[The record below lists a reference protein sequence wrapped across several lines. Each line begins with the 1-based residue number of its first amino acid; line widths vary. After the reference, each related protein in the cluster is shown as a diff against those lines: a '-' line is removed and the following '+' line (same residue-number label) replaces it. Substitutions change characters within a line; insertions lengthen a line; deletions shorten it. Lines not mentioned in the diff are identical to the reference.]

1 MSSIDLSRFNF
12 SGGENSAPI
21 EDLTRLPQEDQQR
34 LVLAGI
40 DVHDTKVSGAF
51 MQLNHADVHCTTRQE
66 GLDLMDIRAA
76 LKKFDGL
83 PQYYWKLLDPNKDE
97 ITRMA
102 YEHLNGGYFVRA
114 RKGVKISQPVQSCM
128 FIKGNAAGQAVHNIV
143 VVEEGAELNIL
154 GVYKAADGKLY
165 FEEQEA
171 DSSEEDYVSYT
182 LEGGKLT
189 FTMIHNWG
197 DSTTVRPRSAGVV
210 EAGGV
215 FQNNYILLKSVGSL
229 QSYPRIDLNGEG
241 AVATFNSVIVT
252 PTGSYVDSG
261 SAIHLNAPHTRGEII
276 SRTLTTG
283 GTIINR
289 GFIGASATP
298 VKGHLE
304 CKGLIL
310 GGSPGHAIP
319 ELDSC
324 RDGVELSHEAAVGKI
339 AQEEIEYLMARGLD
353 EDEAT
358 STIVRGFLNVDIMGL
373 PAPLK
378 KAMDEQISKLNAGG
392 AM

>member
-154 GVYKAADGKLY
+154 GGCATSQHSNDAAHLGITEY
-165 FEEQEA
+165 
-171 DSSEEDYVSYT
+171 YV
-182 LEGGKLT
+182 EKGGKLT

-304 CKGLIL
+304 CKGLIVS
-310 GGSPGHAIP
+310 GGRVHAIP

>member
-143 VVEEGAELNIL
+143 EVEEGAELNIL
-154 GVYKAADGKLY
+154 GGCATSQHSNDAAHLGITEY
-165 FEEQEA
+165 
-171 DSSEEDYVSYT
+171 YV
-182 LEGGKLT
+182 EKGGKLT
-189 FTMIHNWG
+189 FAMIHNWG

-229 QSYPRIDLNGEG
+229 QSYPRIDLNGG
-241 AVATFNSVIVT
+241 RR
-252 PTGSYVDSG
+252 G
-261 SAIHLNAPHTRGEII
+261 HLQLGHRDAHGLLRGQRQRHPPQRAPHPRRDHLPHPDHRRHHHQPRFHRRFGHPGQGPSGMQGPHRGRRPRASPNWTAAATAWNSPTKPPWARSPRKRSNTSWPAAWTRTKPPPP
-276 SRTLTTG
+276 SCA
-283 GTIINR
+283 
-289 GFIGASATP
+289 ASSTW
-298 VKGHLE
+298 
-304 CKGLIL
+304 
-310 GGSPGHAIP
+310 
-319 ELDSC
+319 
-324 RDGVELSHEAAVGKI
+324 
-339 AQEEIEYLMARGLD
+339 
-353 EDEAT
+353 T
-358 STIVRGFLNVDIMGL
+358 SWACPR
-373 PAPLK
+373 P
-378 KAMDEQISKLNAGG
+378 
-392 AM
+392 

>member
-154 GVYKAADGKLY
+154 GDCATSQHSNDAAHLGITEYYVEKGDPKDN
-165 FEEQEA
+165 A
-171 DSSEEDYVSYT
+171 DNIKD
-182 LEGGKLT
+182 
-189 FTMIHNWG
+189 
-197 DSTTVRPRSAGVV
+197 
-210 EAGGV
+210 
-215 FQNNYILLKSVGSL
+215 
-229 QSYPRIDLNGEG
+229 
-241 AVATFNSVIVT
+241 
-252 PTGSYVDSG
+252 
-261 SAIHLNAPHTRGEII
+261 
-276 SRTLTTG
+276 
-283 GTIINR
+283 
-289 GFIGASATP
+289 
-298 VKGHLE
+298 
-304 CKGLIL
+304 
-310 GGSPGHAIP
+310 
-319 ELDSC
+319 LDSQFHELLYTCC
-324 RDGVELSHEAAVGKI
+324 RSQAYKDVLLPMHRKMTKFRKASVSKKSR
-339 AQEEIEYLMARGLD
+339 AQESLKEHFSIYEALKARDPKLAK
-353 EDEAT
+353 ERIIT
-358 STIVRGFLNVDIMGL
+358 HTIDARDRIKDL
-373 PAPLK
+373 PET
-378 KAMDEQISKLNAGG
+378 D
-392 AM
+392 

>member
-154 GVYKAADGKLY
+154 GGCATSQHSNDAAHLGITEY
-165 FEEQEA
+165 
-171 DSSEEDYVSYT
+171 YV
-182 LEGGKLT
+182 EKGGKLT

-229 QSYPRIDLNGEG
+229 QSYPRIDLNGSSSSMKRSCSVLSASIFE
-241 AVATFNSVIVT
+241 TKRRLSPPSRNSIM
-252 PTGSYVDSG
+252 P
-261 SAIHLNAPHTRGEII
+261 L
-276 SRTLTTG
+276 
-283 GTIINR
+283 
-289 GFIGASATP
+289 AS
-298 VKGHLE
+298 
-304 CKGLIL
+304 
-310 GGSPGHAIP
+310 
-319 ELDSC
+319 
-324 RDGVELSHEAAVGKI
+324 LS
-339 AQEEIEYLMARGLD
+339 L
-353 EDEAT
+353 
-358 STIVRGFLNVDIMGL
+358 
-373 PAPLK
+373 
-378 KAMDEQISKLNAGG
+378 
-392 AM
+392 

>member
-1 MSSIDLSRFNF
+1 MSSTDLSRFNF

-154 GVYKAADGKLY
+154 GGCATSQHSNDAAHLGITEY
-165 FEEQEA
+165 
-171 DSSEEDYVSYT
+171 YVKK
-182 LEGGKLT
+182 GGKLT

-304 CKGLIL
+304 CKGFIV
-310 GGSPGHAIP
+310 GGGRVHAIP

>member
-83 PQYYWKLLDPNKDE
+83 PQYYWKLLDPNRDE

-154 GVYKAADGKLY
+154 GGCATSQHSNDAAHLGITEY
-165 FEEQEA
+165 
-171 DSSEEDYVSYT
+171 YV
-182 LEGGKLT
+182 EKGGKLT

-304 CKGLIL
+304 GKGLIV
-310 GGSPGHAIP
+310 GGGRVHAIP

>member
-40 DVHDTKVSGAF
+40 DVHDNKVSGAF

-154 GVYKAADGKLY
+154 GGCA
-165 FEEQEA
+165 
-171 DSSEEDYVSYT
+171 T
-182 LEGGKLT
+182 P
-189 FTMIHNWG
+189 
-197 DSTTVRPRSAGVV
+197 STAMM
-210 EAGGV
+210 
-215 FQNNYILLKSVGSL
+215 
-229 QSYPRIDLNGEG
+229 PRIW
-241 AVATFNSVIVT
+241 
-252 PTGSYVDSG
+252 
-261 SAIHLNAPHTRGEII
+261 
-276 SRTLTTG
+276 
-283 GTIINR
+283 
-289 GFIGASATP
+289 ASPNTMW
-298 VKGHLE
+298 K
-304 CKGLIL
+304 
-310 GGSPGHAIP
+310 
-319 ELDSC
+319 
-324 RDGVELSHEAAVGKI
+324 RAA
-339 AQEEIEYLMARGLD
+339 
-353 EDEAT
+353 
-358 STIVRGFLNVDIMGL
+358 S
-373 PAPLK
+373 
-378 KAMDEQISKLNAGG
+378 
-392 AM
+392 

>member
-83 PQYYWKLLDPNKDE
+83 PQYYWKLLDPNRDE

-154 GVYKAADGKLY
+154 GGCATSQHSNDAAHLGITEY
-165 FEEQEA
+165 
-171 DSSEEDYVSYT
+171 YV
-182 LEGGKLT
+182 EKGGKLT

-304 CKGLIL
+304 CKGLIV
-310 GGSPGHAIP
+310 GCGRVHAIP